1 MFAPEDYIDLGWV
14 VVPKAYVDKSAIQFF
29 DGTARICIPLQRV
42 KSLLVLSSLD
52 EGLQHWDLEYPH
64 PEIVYFGKA
73 LIHMSHKQIFTA
85 LWCAAQK
92 ERYDVDIYLTDFFIP
107 ERSACYQMP

>member
-14 VVPKAYVDKSAIQFF
+14 VIPKRYVDRSAIQFF
-29 DGTARICIPLQRV
+29 DGTARICLPLCRV
-42 KSLLVLSSLD
+42 KSLLTPPTLE
-52 EGLQHWDLEYPH
+52 EGLQIWEREYPP

-73 LIHMSHKQIFTA
+73 LIHMSKKEALEA

-92 ERYDVDIYLTDFFIP
+92 ERYDVNIYLTDFFIP
-107 ERSACYQMP
+107 ERSA

>member
-29 DGTARICIPLQRV
+29 DGTARICLPLCRV
-42 KSLLVLSSLD
+42 QSLLTPPTL
-52 EGLQHWDLEYPH
+52 EKGQIWEREYPP

-73 LIHMSHKQIFTA
+73 QIRMSQREVLDA
-85 LWCAAQK
+85 LWCAAQR
-92 ERYDVDIYLTDFFIP
+92 ERYDVNIYLTDFFIP
-107 ERSACYQMP
+107 ERSA